1 LKNHIFANNLQK
13 YDTGLFFE
21 TFFIYSKYIK
31 IMKEKSIELLN
42 KAVGEELTAVHQYMY
57 FHFHCDDQGY
67 DLLANL
73 FKRTAIEEM
82 KHVEDLAERILF
94 LKGEVKM
101 EVSEPNKYITNVKEM
116 LTLARKME
124 EDSTL
129 HYNKWANEC
138 AQNADS
144 VSKKLF
150 EKLVEEEERHYDQYD
165 IEIEN
170 MEKFGDKYLVLQSIE
185 RSRATS
191 SGTTAD

>member
-1 LKNHIFANNLQK
+1 MNQ
-13 YDTGLFFE
+13 
-21 TFFIYSKYIK
+21 

-42 KAVGEELTAVHQYMY
+42 KAVADELAAVHQYMY

-82 KHVEDLAERILF
+82 LHVEHLAERILF

-101 EVSEPNKYITNVKEM
+101 EIAESVKYIQDVKEM
-116 LTLARKME
+116 LTLARSME
-124 EDSTL
+124 EESTQD
-129 HYNKWANEC
+129 YNVWANEC

-150 EKLVEEEERHYDQYD
+150 ESLVEDEERHYNQYD
-165 IEIEN
+165 DELEN
-170 MEKFGDKYLVLQSIE
+170 LEKFGDKYLALQSIE
-185 RSRATS
+185 RSRNVSTGSAS
-191 SGTTAD
+191 AG